1 MKSLEKYKIQYDA
14 LVERINHERAEIKE
28 FMEGNV
34 TKVAMYFRKTDEILE
49 RTRTD
54 LFETRDAQNTIKF
67 DIDKLTSYQN

>member
-34 TKVAMYFRKTDEILE
+34 TKVAMYFRKTDE
-49 RTRTD
+49 
-54 LFETRDAQNTIKF
+54 
-67 DIDKLTSYQN
+67 